1 MTPGGKKGFV
11 APQTVI
17 SIPVMPVV
25 AKVMGTIGVL
35 THTVTGGE
43 GGPRVAVVADVMVVL

>member
-11 APQTVI
+11 GPQTG
-17 SIPVMPVV
+17 SIPLMPVV

-35 THTVTGGE
+35 THTDTGGE
-43 GGPRVAVVADVMVVL
+43 GGPRVAVVTDVMVVL